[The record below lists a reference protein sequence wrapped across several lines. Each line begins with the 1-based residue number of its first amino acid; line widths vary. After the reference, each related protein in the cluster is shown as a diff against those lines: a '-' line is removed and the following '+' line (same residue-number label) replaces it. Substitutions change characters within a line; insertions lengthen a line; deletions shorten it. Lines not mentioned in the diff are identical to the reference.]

1 MLALIS
7 ALTAGLVIFLRTG
20 LPGVVIVSILF
31 GYTAFVA
38 YALIRSRM
46 WMRDPENSMAF
57 AEGREP
63 RRAVRIE
70 RMIAAIAIP
79 AVSAI
84 AASSILVRIV

>member
-7 ALTAGLVIFLRTG
+7 ALAAGLVIFLRTG

-31 GYTAFVA
+31 GYSAFVA
-38 YALIRSRM
+38 YAFVRSRM

-57 AEGREP
+57 AEGSEP

-70 RMIAAIAIP
+70 RMIAAITIP
-79 AVSAI
+79 AICAI
-84 AASSILVRIV
+84 AASLILARII